1 MLPQER
7 RNSLTQQKPTAGL
20 NFETLRHAAEQSVAR
35 AITEYLRGVCDNG
48 AEHRAGN
55 DLQIVFVKYSGRTV

>member
-7 RNSLTQQKPTAGL
+7 RNSLTQQKPAARL
-20 NFETLRHAAEQSVAR
+20 DFEALRRAAEQSDAR
-35 AITEYLRGVCDNG
+35 AISEYSRGVCDKG

-55 DLQIVFVKYSGRTV
+55 DLQIVLVKYSGRTV